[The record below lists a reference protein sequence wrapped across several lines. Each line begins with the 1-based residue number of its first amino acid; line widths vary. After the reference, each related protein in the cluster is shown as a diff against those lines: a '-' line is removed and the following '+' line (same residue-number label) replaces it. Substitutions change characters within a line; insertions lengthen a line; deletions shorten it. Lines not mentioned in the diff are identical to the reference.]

1 MLAAIVLAAARVFS
15 IDGSVTTVTAHVG
28 KTGLFQVAG
37 HEHTIVARD
46 IQGEITLDAQ
56 DLSRSAVDLVVSAR
70 SLEVSASGEP
80 EGDAPKVQDAM
91 RGPAVLDVGR
101 FGAVHFGSSAVTGKQ
116 TAPGAFDL
124 TVSGEF
130 SLHGVTQAVTVPVH
144 VEVAGSTLTA
154 SGKFQIRQT
163 DYGIEPTAAAG
174 GLVKV
179 ENEVALSFRIAA
191 RAQ

>member
-1 MLAAIVLAAARVFS
+1 MLAAIALVAARTFVV
-15 IDGSVTTVTAHVG
+15 DGSVSAVTAHLG

-46 IQGEITLDAQ
+46 IQGEIALDERE
-56 DLSRSAVDLVVSAR
+56 LSRSSVDLVVSAR
-70 SLEVSASGEP
+70 SLEVSEKGEP
-80 EGDAPKVQDAM
+80 EGDAPKVREAM
-91 RGPAVLDVGR
+91 RGPGALDVAR
-101 FGAVHFGSSAVTGKQ
+101 FGTVHFASASVSGKQ
-116 TAPGAFDL
+116 TGPGAFDL

-130 SLHGVTQAVTVPVH
+130 SLHGVTQSIAVPVH

-154 SGKFQIRQT
+154 SGKFPIRQT
-163 DYGIEPTAAAG
+163 DYGIEPTTAAG

-179 ENEVALSFRIAA
+179 ENEVTLSFRISA